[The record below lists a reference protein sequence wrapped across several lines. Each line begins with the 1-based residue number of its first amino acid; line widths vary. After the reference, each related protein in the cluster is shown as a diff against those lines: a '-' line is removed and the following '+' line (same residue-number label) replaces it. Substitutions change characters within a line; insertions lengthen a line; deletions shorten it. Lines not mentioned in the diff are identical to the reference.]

1 MSEFEAKP
9 KDETEGF
16 VEELSVVLRQE
27 GFCVDNYIGR
37 GRYQIDAAIWDE
49 NRQAYILG
57 LETDS
62 AVYQSGQSLLERDIY
77 RQRFYQTRDWD
88 VLRVWSYDW
97 WKNREQVIQ
106 QIKHHLDQKAQL
118 PTQVSQKAEQ
128 TTLYH
133 LAQQSEEAVCWYQ
146 DKVRLIDKA
155 SEEVF
160 EVHIDG
166 ETEEELNG
174 FKCQLLNKK

>member
-77 RQRFYQTRDWD
+77 RQRF
-88 VLRVWSYDW
+88 LSN
-97 WKNREQVIQ
+97 K
-106 QIKHHLDQKAQL
+106 
-118 PTQVSQKAEQ
+118 
-128 TTLYH
+128 
-133 LAQQSEEAVCWYQ
+133 
-146 DKVRLIDKA
+146 RLGCVA
-155 SEEVF
+155 
-160 EVHIDG
+160 G
-166 ETEEELNG
+166 LEL
-174 FKCQLLNKK
+174 